1 MQLIAIEGIELYGYH
16 GVYETEAQ
24 IGGWYSFDTY
34 IKTDWQEAAE
44 KDDINLTL
52 NYQTVYQICKAQNQ
66 VRRNLIET
74 LCQAIYNEIKATFK
88 LQNGLKVRVSKLN
101 PPVGGKAKRTY
112 VEMG

>member
-24 IGGWYSFDTY
+24 IGGWYSFDVY
-34 IKTDWQEAAE
+34 IKYDWGNAAQT
-44 KDDINLTL
+44 DDINQTI
-52 NYQTVYQICKAQNQ
+52 NYQSVYKICEVQNKN
-66 VRRNLIET
+66 RRNLIET
-74 LCQAIYNEIKATFK
+74 LCKAIYDEIKITFNLK
-88 LQNGLKVRVSKLN
+88 NGVKVRVSKLN